1 MPGDRNEESMNP
13 AASTPRDA
21 LPIGRRPDLRIPR
34 RTLVPGTAAMRRYE
48 WILEDGGAFSPRWLE
63 RATAYPR
70 IYWRSRAGAAQ
81 TLAMG
86 AAAEGGLAELREL
99 IDGGDPGLRIFGGCR
114 FDRGRAGDSDWREY
128 PDACFFIPKAE
139 IIHSG
144 GRTTL
149 AVNVTAGEGSID
161 DVADWIE
168 ALGDMGAAP
177 RPGVLTRWDQP
188 DFRKWSETVVLA
200 LEDFRAGPLSKVVLA
215 RKSCLELTETVT
227 PFALIEILA
236 GGAPACFHFCLQP
249 SAASGAFLGA
259 SPELLFRREGGR
271 LESEAVAGT
280 RPRSLD
286 TVEDA
291 RLESQLLQISKEQ
304 LEHRLVVESL
314 AQTFEGLCSSFTQ
327 DEGPSVLK
335 LSRVQHLR
343 TAFSGELK
351 SGVGD
356 DAILQAFHPTPA
368 TCGFPCSDA
377 VRFLADHEPFDRG
390 WYAGPFGCVSCEES
404 EFAVAIRSMLWR
416 GRHLHLYAGAGIV
429 EGSDPER
436 EWNELEDK
444 ISGVLHLLSP

>member
-1 MPGDRNEESMNP
+1 MPGDRNEDSMTP
-13 AASTPRDA
+13 AASTNRDT
-21 LPIGRRPDLRIPR
+21 LPIGRRPELRVPR
-34 RTLVPGTAAMRRYE
+34 RGMVPGGAAIRRYE
-48 WILEDGGAFSPRWLE
+48 WILEDEGAFSPRWLE
-63 RATAYPR
+63 RAPLYPR
-70 IYWRSRAGAAQ
+70 IFWRSRSGAAQ

-86 AAAEGGLAELREL
+86 SAAVGGLAELQEL
-99 IDGGDPGLRIFGGCR
+99 LEKSDPGLRIFGGCR
-114 FDRGRAGDSDWREY
+114 FDSERPHDNDWREF
-128 PDACFFIPKAE
+128 PGACFFIPKAE

-149 AVNVTAGEGSID
+149 AVNVAAGDGSLE
-161 DVADWIE
+161 DVSSWIE
-168 ALGDMGAAP
+168 SLGDMGAAP
-177 RPGVLTRWDQP
+177 RPGLLTRWDQP
-188 DFRKWSETVVLA
+188 DYLKWSETVSQALA
-200 LEDFRAGPLSKVVLA
+200 DFRGGPLSKVVLA

-227 PFALIEILA
+227 PFALTEILA

-259 SPELLFRREGGR
+259 SPELLFRREGAR

-304 LEHRLVVESL
+304 LEHLLVVESL

-356 DAILQAFHPTPA
+356 DVILRTFHPTPA

-377 VRFLADHEPFDRG
+377 VRFIASHESFDRG
-390 WYAGPFGCVSCEES
+390 WYAGPFGCVSREES

-416 GRHLHLYAGAGIV
+416 GRQLHLYAGAGIV
-429 EGSDPER
+429 DGSDPER

>member
-1 MPGDRNEESMNP
+1 
-13 AASTPRDA
+13 
-21 LPIGRRPDLRIPR
+21 
-34 RTLVPGTAAMRRYE
+34 V
-48 WILEDGGAFSPRWLE
+48 
-63 RATAYPR
+63 
-70 IYWRSRAGAAQ
+70 
-81 TLAMG
+81 
-86 AAAEGGLAELREL
+86 
-99 IDGGDPGLRIFGGCR
+99 
-114 FDRGRAGDSDWREY
+114 
-128 PDACFFIPKAE
+128 
-139 IIHSG
+139 
-144 GRTTL
+144 L
-149 AVNVTAGEGSID
+149 AVNVAEGGEGID

-168 ALGDMGAAP
+168 ALGDLGAAP

-188 DFRKWSETVVLA
+188 DFHKWSETVLLA
-200 LEDFRAGPLSKVVLA
+200 LESFRTGPLSKVVLA

-227 PFALIEILA
+227 PFALTEILA

-249 SAASGAFLGA
+249 SATSGAFLGA
-259 SPELLFRREGGR
+259 SPELLFRREGAR

-314 AQTFEGLCSSFTQ
+314 TRTFQGLCSSSTQ

-356 DAILQAFHPTPA
+356 DEILKRFHPTPA
-368 TCGFPCSDA
+368 TCGFPCEDA
-377 VRFLADHEPFDRG
+377 VRFIAGNEPFDRG
-390 WYAGPFGCVSCEES
+390 WYAGPFGCASREES